1 MKSGITN
8 AESLDNMRI
17 PLKYLANLLAAG
29 DEKPVRRALERL
41 LAMRA
46 FIRSERF
53 AQNKASDQSGDKLA
67 GQDDFAANTLADP
80 SARASEESI
89 KALEAQGLDPE
100 TARAMYR
107 MLALARLEDRFVVP
121 STRRELADNV
131 DKLKGEAGFPEA
143 IS

>member
-1 MKSGITN
+1 MVWYVPPLSPLVKSGITN

-53 AQNKASDQSGDKLA
+53 AQNKASGQSGDKLA
-67 GQDDFAANTLADP
+67 GQDDFAANYL
-80 SARASEESI
+80 
-89 KALEAQGLDPE
+89 G
-100 TARAMYR
+100 
-107 MLALARLEDRFVVP
+107 
-121 STRRELADNV
+121 
-131 DKLKGEAGFPEA
+131 
-143 IS
+143 

>member
-1 MKSGITN
+1 
-8 AESLDNMRI
+8 
-17 PLKYLANLLAAG
+17 
-29 DEKPVRRALERL
+29 
-41 LAMRA
+41 MRA

-53 AQNKASDQSGDKLA
+53 AQNKASGQSGDKLA